1 MNHKEETGSTPHNGT
16 KASWF
21 WGIHAAPSR
30 VLRVVLALV
39 PFVLLLGVY
48 LTVSHIRLQNNPSD
62 KLTPTIGRMV
72 DAVKQMA
79 FTKDRR
85 TGQYLML
92 HDTLSSLRRMLVGLG
107 LAAITGLFLGI
118 HMAALPGL
126 RATFSPVITFLSIIP
141 PLSILPILFII
152 FGVDELGKTMLIF
165 LGSLFVITRDISEET
180 QKIPQE
186 QIVKALTLGA
196 SQIQVLFEILLPQIL
211 PCLLVAVRLCLGA
224 AWLFLIASEAIA
236 STDGLGYR
244 IFLVR
249 RYLAMDV
256 IIPYVL
262 WITVLGYCMDTALR
276 LALRWKYPWYVT
288 SE

>member
-1 MNHKEETGSTPHNGT
+1 VNRTEKTTPPPHNGI
-16 KASWF
+16 KPPCF
-21 WGIHAAPSR
+21 WGIHAAPSP
-30 VLRVVLALV
+30 VLRVVLAMT

-48 LTVSHIRLQNNPSD
+48 LTVSHVRLQHNPSD

-92 HDTLSSLRRMLVGLG
+92 HDTLSSLRRILVGLG
-107 LAAITGLFLGI
+107 LAAIVGLFLGI

-126 RATFSPVITFLSIIP
+126 RTTFSPVITFLSIIP

-196 SQIQVLFEILLPQIL
+196 SQFQVLFEVLLPQIM

-249 RYLAMDV
+249 RYLAMEV

-262 WITVLGYCMDTALR
+262 WITMLGYCMDTALR
-276 LALRWKYPWYVT
+276 LVLRWKYPWFAT

>member
-1 MNHKEETGSTPHNGT
+1 VNHTEKTTSQPTNGN
-16 KASWF
+16 KAPWF

-30 VLRVVLALV
+30 TLRVGLAVL
-39 PFVLLLGVY
+39 PFVLLLAVY
-48 LTVSHIRLQNNPSD
+48 LTVSHVRLESNPSD

-72 DAVKQMA
+72 EAVKQMA
-79 FTKDRR
+79 FSRDKR
-85 TGQYLML
+85 TGRYLML
-92 HDTLSSLRRMLVGLG
+92 HDTLSSLRRILIGLGMAAIVGLF
-107 LAAITGLFLGI
+107 IGI
-118 HMAALPGL
+118 HVAALPGL

-141 PLSILPILFII
+141 PLSILPILFIV
-152 FGVDELGKTMLIF
+152 FGVDELGKIMLIF
-165 LGSLFVITRDISEET
+165 LGSSFVITRDISEET

-196 SQIQVLFEILLPQIL
+196 TQFQLLFEVLLPQIM

-262 WITVLGYCMDTALR
+262 WITMLGYCMDTALR
-276 LALRWKYPWYVT
+276 MALRWKYPWYAT